1 MVYDSSESAL
11 YRAVRRYNGER
22 TENPAR
28 ETLSDKNCAVD
39 ENGCSKHSER
49 HENCEN
55 RGNCGR
61 CENYSNCGNKEHREH
76 KEHKEHF
83 EHKEHCDSPKRG
95 FADNIFSDRDML
107 LIAGLIFVLLS
118 EKADNKLILALA
130 LVLLG

>member
-1 MVYDSSESAL
+1 MVYDNSQSSL

-28 ETLSDKNCAVD
+28 ETPSDKNCSD
-39 ENGCSKHSER
+39 DNR
-49 HENCEN
+49 H
-55 RGNCGR
+55 CGQR
-61 CENYSNCGNKEHREH
+61 EHREPR
-76 KEHKEHF
+76 EHKEHF
-83 EHKEHCDSPKRG
+83 EHKERCDSPKRG
-95 FADNIFSDRDML
+95 FPDNIFSDRDMM